1 MEVYLGLGTNLG
13 EKQHNLLVAIGE
25 IEKRIGHVVRQS
37 AFLETEPWGFDSDN
51 TFVNV
56 VIVVETVL
64 PPLDILLETQAIERD
79 MGREQK
85 SVNGCY
91 HDRVIDIDILLC
103 GDLIIDT
110 PQLTVP
116 HPHMYERQF
125 VMQPLAEVMGTD
137 ECRLEKS

>member
-13 EKQHNLLVAIGE
+13 DKQRNLLDAIE
-25 IEKRIGHVVRQS
+25 KIEKRIGRVVRQS

-51 TFVNV
+51 TFVNA
-56 VIVVETVL
+56 VIVVETTML
-64 PPLDILLETQAIERD
+64 PLDILLETQAIERE
-79 MGREQK
+79 MGRTQK

-116 HPHMYERQF
+116 HPRMYERQF
-125 VMQPLAEVMGTD
+125 VMQPLAEVAGTGICLCG
-137 ECRLEKS
+137 ES